1 MADTKRKKFSRKKKR
16 NTKLV
21 KIILLAVLA
30 LGLLALIAVLLQE
43 KAPEPAMIKTY
54 PMEYTD
60 LIRANAAEQEIDP
73 AYVAAIILAESSYNP
88 NATSAVNAQGLM
100 QIMPETGAWLA
111 GKFGEAA
118 NYTPDRL
125 FDVNTNL
132 RYGCWYL
139 GYLARTFGGD
149 VVKMAAGYH
158 AGQGRV
164 AEWLKDPAISPDG
177 RTLPVERI
185 PYPDTKQYVERVV
198 KTHAIYRKLY
208 WEN

>member
-1 MADTKRKKFSRKKKR
+1 MADTKRKKSSRKKKR

-43 KAPEPAMIKTY
+43 KAPEPATIKTY

-88 NATSAVNAQGLM
+88 DATSAVNAQGLM
-100 QIMPETGAWLA
+100 QIMPDTGAWLA
-111 GKFGEAA
+111 GKFGEEYADGCL
-118 NYTPDRL
+118 YDPETSI
-125 FDVNTNL
+125 

-139 GYLARTFGGD
+139 GYLTRRFGGD
-149 VVKMAAGYH
+149 LMLATAAYH
-158 AGQGRV
+158 SGQGTVDKWLANPLYSANGVKLDVIPGPEAEKYVARV
-164 AEWLKDPAISPDG
+164 LNYYEEYK
-177 RTLPVERI
+177 
-185 PYPDTKQYVERVV
+185 
-198 KTHAIYRKLY
+198 KLY
-208 WEN
+208 AED

>member
-1 MADTKRKKFSRKKKR
+1 MADTKRKKSSRKKKR

-43 KAPEPAMIKTY
+43 KAPEPATIKTY

-88 NATSAVNAQGLM
+88 DATSAVNAQGLM
-100 QIMPETGAWLA
+100 QIMPDTGAWLA
-111 GKFGEAA
+111 GKFGEEYADGCL
-118 NYTPDRL
+118 YDPD
-125 FDVNTNL
+125 TSI

-139 GYLARTFGGD
+139 GYLMRRFGGD
-149 VVKMAAGYH
+149 LTLATAAYH
-158 AGQGRV
+158 SGQGTVDKWLANPLYSANGVKLDVIPGPEAEKYVHRV
-164 AEWLKDPAISPDG
+164 LNYYEEYK
-177 RTLPVERI
+177 
-185 PYPDTKQYVERVV
+185 
-198 KTHAIYRKLY
+198 KLY
-208 WEN
+208 AEV

>member
-1 MADTKRKKFSRKKKR
+1 MADTKRKRSSRKKKR

-43 KAPEPAMIKTY
+43 KAPEPATIKTY

-100 QIMPETGAWLA
+100 QIMPDTGAWLA
-111 GKFGEAA
+111 GKFGEEYADGCL
-118 NYTPDRL
+118 YDPETSI
-125 FDVNTNL
+125 

-139 GYLARTFGGD
+139 GYLTRRFGGD
-149 VVKMAAGYH
+149 LTLATAAYH
-158 AGQGRV
+158 SGQGTVDKWLANPLYSANGVKLDVIPGPEAEKYVGRV
-164 AEWLKDPAISPDG
+164 LNYYEEYK
-177 RTLPVERI
+177 
-185 PYPDTKQYVERVV
+185 
-198 KTHAIYRKLY
+198 KLY
-208 WEN
+208 AED

>member
-1 MADTKRKKFSRKKKR
+1 MADTKRKKSSRKKKR

-43 KAPEPAMIKTY
+43 KAPEPATIKTY

-88 NATSAVNAQGLM
+88 DATSAVNAQGLM
-100 QIMPETGAWLA
+100 QIMPDTGAWLA
-111 GKFGEAA
+111 GKFGEEYADGCLY
-118 NYTPDRL
+118 NPETSI
-125 FDVNTNL
+125 

-139 GYLARTFGGD
+139 GYLTRRFGGD
-149 VVKMAAGYH
+149 LMLATAAYH
-158 AGQGRV
+158 SGQGTVDKWLANPLYSANGVKLDVIPGPEAEKYVARV
-164 AEWLKDPAISPDG
+164 LNYYEEYK
-177 RTLPVERI
+177 
-185 PYPDTKQYVERVV
+185 
-198 KTHAIYRKLY
+198 KLY
-208 WEN
+208 AED

>member
-43 KAPEPAMIKTY
+43 KAPEPATIKTY

-88 NATSAVNAQGLM
+88 DATSAVNAQGLM
-100 QIMPETGAWLA
+100 QIMPDTGAWLA
-111 GKFGEAA
+111 GKFGEEYADGCL
-118 NYTPDRL
+118 YDPETSI
-125 FDVNTNL
+125 

-139 GYLARTFGGD
+139 GYLTRRFGGD
-149 VVKMAAGYH
+149 LMLATAAYH
-158 AGQGRV
+158 SGQGTVDKWLANPLYSANGVKLDVIPGPEAEKYVARV
-164 AEWLKDPAISPDG
+164 LNYYEEYK
-177 RTLPVERI
+177 
-185 PYPDTKQYVERVV
+185 
-198 KTHAIYRKLY
+198 KLY
-208 WEN
+208 AED

>member
-1 MADTKRKKFSRKKKR
+1 MADTKRKKSSRKKKR

-43 KAPEPAMIKTY
+43 KAPEPATIKTY

-88 NATSAVNAQGLM
+88 DATSAVNAQGLM
-100 QIMPETGAWLA
+100 QIMPDTGAWLA
-111 GKFGEAA
+111 GKFGEE
-118 NYTPDRL
+118 YEDGCLYDPETSI
-125 FDVNTNL
+125 

-139 GYLARTFGGD
+139 GYLTRRFGGD
-149 VVKMAAGYH
+149 LTLATAAYH
-158 AGQGRV
+158 SGQGTVDKWLANPLYSANGVKLDVIPGPEAEKYVHRV
-164 AEWLKDPAISPDG
+164 LNYYEEYK
-177 RTLPVERI
+177 
-185 PYPDTKQYVERVV
+185 
-198 KTHAIYRKLY
+198 KLY
-208 WEN
+208 AEN